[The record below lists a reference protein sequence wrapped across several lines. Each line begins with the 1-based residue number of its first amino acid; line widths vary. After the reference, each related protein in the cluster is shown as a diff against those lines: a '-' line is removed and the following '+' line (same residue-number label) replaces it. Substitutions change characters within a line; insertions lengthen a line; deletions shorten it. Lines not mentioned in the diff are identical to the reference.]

1 MPAHRPEGFVPMG
14 GVAKPHGIRGEF
26 CIRSYADSPSIFDCV
41 PALYLQDG
49 GRPPRPYK
57 VRAWREHKEFVL
69 LTLEGVNDRDQAE
82 ALRGQIVLVRE
93 ADLPEPEDGEHY
105 LYQLMGCRVRL
116 DNGTDIG
123 VLENFFET
131 AAQDTWVIVDDQGR
145 EILLPA
151 VDEFVLDIDLD
162 GRAITIDPPE
172 GLLDIYLN
180 PEPVKKKKPGGKKGK
195 GKKMPPAA

>member
-26 CIRSYADSPSIFDCV
+26 CIRSYADSPSIFASA

-69 LTLEGVNDRDQAE
+69 LTLEGVDDRDKAE
-82 ALRGQIVLVRE
+82 ALRGQTVLVRE
-93 ADLPEPEDGEHY
+93 ADLPEPEEGEHY
-105 LYQLMGCRVRL
+105 LYRLMGSRVL
-116 DNGTDIG
+116 LENGTEIG
-123 VLENFFET
+123 VFDSFFET

-162 GRAITIDPPE
+162 AQTITVDPPE
-172 GLLDIYLN
+172 GLLDLYLN
-180 PEPVKKKKPGGKKGK
+180 PAPEKKAKPRGKGGKKKP
-195 GKKMPPAA
+195 PAA